1 MQFLKVQYDLIT
13 DTKIT
18 SNEFRI
24 YTYLMSRFNENKNCA
39 YPSIDV
45 IAAKV
50 GLSTRTVIS
59 CIKKLVKLGY
69 MKITKKK
76 GIWGNY
82 NEYSDLKY
90 LVGAK
95 KENKVPANKE
105 GNKVPK
111 IVSDCKE
118 SGVQLE
124 IPNMNKGEQ
133 EVPELSEYTR
143 LHQQKISLVQK
154 LGIALT
160 EKQKNI
166 IGDFDIEVL
175 RESIRT
181 FRKKKGRFFSFLMN
195 LYLDIASRNNQSI
208 SRDIKKYSKYIELT
222 PEEVETQRALME
234 LQEYGVPVF

>member
-1 MQFLKVQYDLIT
+1 MQFLKLSDEILFDKSIS
-13 DTKIT
+13 
-18 SNEFRI
+18 SNEFRV
-24 YTYLMSRFNENKNCA
+24 YTILLRLYNSEKQCA
-39 YPSIDV
+39 YPSIEY
-45 IAAKV
+45 IAEKIGISV
-50 GLSTRTVIS
+50 STVKRA
-59 CIKKLVKLGY
+59 IKGLVKLGY
-69 MKITKKK
+69 ITITKKK
-76 GIWGNY
+76 SVLGNFNTY
-82 NEYSDLKY
+82 TNLKH
-90 LVGAK
+90 LVPT
-95 KENKVPANKE
+95 KEKNKEPANKE
-105 GNKVPK
+105 DKKVPK

-124 IPNMNKGEQ
+124 ILNADE
-133 EVPELSEYTR
+133 EVLKLSEYTR

-208 SRDIKKYSKYIELT
+208 SKDIKKYSKYIEIT
-222 PEEVETQRALME
+222 PEEVETQIALME

>member
-1 MQFLKVQYDLIT
+1 MQFLKVPYDLIT

-59 CIKKLVKLGY
+59 CIKNLVKLGY

-95 KENKVPANKE
+95 EENKVPANKE
-105 GNKVPK
+105 GKKVPK

-124 IPNMNKGEQ
+124 ILNADE
-133 EVPELSEYTR
+133 EVPKLSEYTR

-195 LYLDIASRNNQSI
+195 LYLDIASRNNKII
-208 SRDIKKYSKYIELT
+208 SKDIKKYSKYIELT
-222 PEEVETQRALME
+222 PEEVETQIALME

>member
-13 DTKIT
+13 DTNIT

-45 IAAKV
+45 IAVKV

-59 CIKKLVKLGY
+59 CIKNLVKLGY

-82 NEYSDLKY
+82 NEYSEIKY
-90 LVGAK
+90 LVAAK
-95 KENKVPANKE
+95 EENKVPANKE
-105 GNKVPK
+105 GKKAPK

-124 IPNMNKGEQ
+124 ILKGDE
-133 EVPELSEYTR
+133 EVPKLSEYTR
-143 LHQQKISLVQK
+143 LHQQKIGLVQK

-181 FRKKKGRFFSFLMN
+181 FRKRRGKFFTFLMD
-195 LYLDIASRNNQSI
+195 LYLDIASRNNKKI
-208 SRDIKKYSKYIELT
+208 STDIKKYSKYIELT
-222 PEEVETQRALME
+222 PEEIETQRALLE
-234 LQEYGVPVF
+234 LQEYGVPVY